1 MYIYRLYRPMNSQED
16 IQNFNALFNEYYKRF
31 IHFAVGYLRD
41 EQVAE
46 DFVSEA
52 FTIYWENRANLIP
65 ETIPQAYI
73 LAIIKNKCLNHI
85 KHTLIK
91 QKVTD
96 ELRNH
101 SEWKLQTKINTLEAC
116 DPDFIFS
123 KELQELINATLEK
136 LPAKTRQIFSLSR
149 DKGLSYREIAEKTH
163 LSQKAIEFH
172 ISKAL
177 NHLRISLKD
186 FISLSAFLFLF

>member
-1 MYIYRLYRPMNSQED
+1 MYIYRLYRPMNSHED

-101 SEWKLQTKINTLEAC
+101 SEWKLQTKISTLEAC

-136 LPAKTRQIFSLSR
+136 LPAKTQQIFSLSR
-149 DKGLSYREIAEKTH
+149 DKGLTYRDIANRTN
-163 LSQKAIEFH
+163 LSQKAVEFH

-177 NHLRISLKD
+177 HHLRVSLKD
-186 FISLSAFLFLF
+186 FIALSAFIFLF

>member
-1 MYIYRLYRPMNSQED
+1 M
-16 IQNFNALFNEYYKRF
+16 
-31 IHFAVGYLRD
+31 
-41 EQVAE
+41 
-46 DFVSEA
+46 
-52 FTIYWENRANLIP
+52 
-65 ETIPQAYI
+65 
-73 LAIIKNKCLNHI
+73 
-85 KHTLIK
+85 
-91 QKVTD
+91 
-96 ELRNH
+96 RNH
-101 SEWKLQTKINTLEAC
+101 SEWKLQTKISTLEAC

-163 LSQKAIEFH
+163 LSQKTIEFH

-186 FISLSAFLFLF
+186 FTSLSAFLFLF

>member
-1 MYIYRLYRPMNSQED
+1 MYIYRLYRPMNSHED

-101 SEWKLQTKINTLEAC
+101 SEWKLQTKISTLEAC

>member
-1 MYIYRLYRPMNSQED
+1 MYIYRLYRPMNSHED

-101 SEWKLQTKINTLEAC
+101 SEWKLQTKISTLEAC

-123 KELQELINATLEK
+123 KELQEIIDNTLEK
-136 LPAKTRQIFSLSR
+136 LPEKTQQIFSLSR
-149 DKGLSYREIAEKTH
+149 DKGLTYRDIANKTN
-163 LSQKAIEFH
+163 LSQKAVEFH

-177 NHLRISLKD
+177 HQLRVSLKD
-186 FISLSAFLFLF
+186 FIALSAFIFLF

>member
-1 MYIYRLYRPMNSQED
+1 MNSHED

-101 SEWKLQTKINTLEAC
+101 SEWKLQTKISTLEAC

-123 KELQELINATLEK
+123 KELQEIIDNTLEK
-136 LPAKTRQIFSLSR
+136 LPEKTQQIFSLSR
-149 DKGLSYREIAEKTH
+149 DKGLTYRDIANKTN
-163 LSQKAIEFH
+163 LSQKAVEFH

-177 NHLRISLKD
+177 HQLRVSLKD
-186 FISLSAFLFLF
+186 FIALSAFIFLF

>member
-1 MYIYRLYRPMNSQED
+1 MISSKD
-16 IQNFNALFNEYYKRF
+16 IQNFNALFNEYYRRF
-31 IHFAVGYLRD
+31 IHFAIGYLKD

-52 FTIYWENRANLIP
+52 FTVYWENRADLLP
-65 ETIPQAYI
+65 ETNPPAYI
-73 LAIIKNKCLNHI
+73 FKIIKNKCLNHI
-85 KHTLIK
+85 KHI
-91 QKVTD
+91 QIQQRVTN
-96 ELRNH
+96 ELRDH
-101 SEWKLQTKINTLEAC
+101 SEWVLQTKISTLEAC

-186 FISLSAFLFLF
+186 FTSLSAFLFLF

>member
-1 MYIYRLYRPMNSQED
+1 MYIYRLYRPMNSHED

-31 IHFAVGYLRD
+31 VHFAVGYLRD

-136 LPAKTRQIFSLSR
+136 LPAKTRQIFLLSR
-149 DKGLSYREIAEKTH
+149 DKGLSYREISDKTQ
-163 LSQKAIEFH
+163 LSQKTVEFH

-177 NHLRISLKD
+177 NHLRISLND
-186 FISLSAFLFLF
+186 FTSLSAFLFLF

>member
-1 MYIYRLYRPMNSQED
+1 MYIYRLYRPMNSHED

-31 IHFAVGYLRD
+31 VHFAVGYLRD